1 MSAKGN
7 EVTLNKDSDGVH
19 WKVIF
24 LIALYIKEIKNILLK
39 KKQMAILQP
48 QLLKDTVRRF
58 SVFIKKMKV
67 PGELYIG
74 YK

>member
-1 MSAKGN
+1 
-7 EVTLNKDSDGVH
+7 
-19 WKVIF
+19 
-24 LIALYIKEIKNILLK
+24 
-39 KKQMAILQP
+39 MAILQP